1 MAPIKEKLIAF
12 RDHLILLN
20 HDRKIWLILSGGVF
34 LAITSLIIGWN
45 SLTALNS
52 NLVWT
57 GVLLTGIILAV
68 GWWYWTMAFI
78 RTLLTIQIDV
88 VDVLKDIT
96 TDIKEIKT
104 EVKDLFSQFKRIYK
118 KNPGINIQK
127 NLYDLKYL
135 LNKNVPKWRPHRSDN
150 YIYLASNHK

>member
-1 MAPIKEKLIAF
+1 MAPIKQKLIAF

-20 HDRKIWLILSGGVF
+20 HDRKIWLILSGVVF

-45 SLTALNS
+45 SLIVLNS

-78 RTLLTIQIDV
+78 RTLLAIQIDV

-104 EVKDLFSQFKRIYK
+104 EVKDLFNSK
-118 KNPGINIQK
+118 
-127 NLYDLKYL
+127 
-135 LNKNVPKWRPHRSDN
+135 
-150 YIYLASNHK
+150 

>member
-1 MAPIKEKLIAF
+1 MAPIKQKLIAF

-34 LAITSLIIGWN
+34 LAIMALIIGWN

-52 NLVWT
+52 NIVWT
-57 GVLLTGIILAV
+57 GILLAITALAV
-68 GWWYWTMAFI
+68 VWWYWTMAFI
-78 RTLLTIQIDV
+78 RTLLAIQIDV

-104 EVKDLFSQFKRIYK
+104 EVKDLFNSK
-118 KNPGINIQK
+118 
-127 NLYDLKYL
+127 
-135 LNKNVPKWRPHRSDN
+135 
-150 YIYLASNHK
+150 